1 MTTLSPSPAG
11 SRPTG
16 HTPTASATPNTAS
29 PASRH
34 WGRRF
39 GWGDVSTAAACLV
52 AAVATVLAVVLPWS
66 WPRDP
71 GRDVVDGFPL
81 ARAQSDL
88 ATISAAAHP
97 LGSPANAAVRDFL
110 IGELRAM
117 GLDPQVQ
124 SERVTLRPETDDAV
138 WTAQVNNVVA
148 RLTGT
153 GADHTAALMLAAHY
167 DSVPTGPGAGDN
179 GAGVAAVLE
188 TMRVLAAGPA
198 PRHDVIVLF
207 TDGEEHEMLGSRAFV
222 DSHSWIRD
230 VRVVLNTEGVGAG
243 GRVTPALTTADN
255 GWVMRRYLHAA
266 PAPVVYSAFD
276 APLNALNMGADL
288 GRYSEVV
295 PAGLEFVVLDKLSA
309 YHSSIDTAANAE
321 PGTLAEFG
329 TTLLALSRDVANAD
343 LSEVTAPDL
352 VAFTLT
358 RHTTV
363 GYSSRWSLPL
373 ALLAF
378 LAVIGALVLAARRG
392 RIKGW
397 SVVRSLVGLGA
408 GVLLALAAATAL
420 TWLARLT
427 DPRIGDAVQG
437 GTYHRLPWLLA
448 AATLTAAALAL
459 SGWWLRRR
467 HTALDMIAGGL
478 VGWALLAVLLAI
490 AAPTAAYLPTWPL
503 LAATAGYAVLVARP
517 RLRRTTLVVGTLA
530 ALPALVLTA
539 PLVYL
544 YWQLVARLELIS
556 PLVFIGLPVL
566 LAAFGLT
573 LSAVL
578 LAAGVRRLTWR
589 PAAALALAGVV
600 LLTAGVVIDRA
611 DTTNPRP
618 DLLVYRYDA
627 DTGTAQWIAAPVD
640 DYTGQ
645 VATSWRD
652 TTLAVMPFHEPD
664 STVAASAA
672 TAPAVRLPGPAA
684 TVTADTTN
692 GGTRTVT
699 FSLTAPAGTYAV
711 TVEVSAPQ
719 GIRALTVNGTPGPT
733 GSPARIV
740 DFSPGPAGLPLGVT
754 VDANQPVQL
763 RVVGYTLG
771 LPPQAATVQPRS
783 ARHSVAAREIPDST
797 LVTTVIIGVADETTP
812 GGIMTN
818 VSLADEIALLAYDE
832 DGSTHGMA
840 AHLDVGLAGA
850 LLLELALARRIDVA
864 HGHVVVVD
872 QTPTGDALSDAALGR
887 IAGDRKSAAAIAGS
901 VTTTGR

>member
-16 HTPTASATPNTAS
+16 HTPTVSDTRNTAR

-34 WGRRF
+34 WWRRA
-39 GWGDVSTAAACLV
+39 GWGDVATAAACLI
-52 AAVATVLAVVLPWS
+52 AAVVTVLAVVLPWS
-66 WPRDP
+66 WPGDP

-81 ARAQSDL
+81 ARARSDL

-110 IGELRAM
+110 VGELRAM

-124 SERVTLRPETDDAV
+124 SERVAMRPETDNAV
-138 WTAQVNNVVA
+138 WTGQVSNVVA
-148 RLTGT
+148 RLRGT

-179 GAGVAAVLE
+179 GAGAVSVLE
-188 TMRVLAAGPA
+188 TIRVLAAGPA

-222 DSHSWIRD
+222 DSHPWIRD
-230 VRVVLNTEGVGAG
+230 VRVVLNTEGTGAG

-255 GWVMRRYLHAA
+255 GWMLRRYLHAA
-266 PAPVVYSAFD
+266 PAPIVYSAFD
-276 APLNALNMGADL
+276 APLNAMNMGADL

-309 YHSSIDTAANAE
+309 YHSSIDTAANVE

-343 LSEVTAPDL
+343 LHEVSAPDL

-373 ALLAF
+373 AMLALLA
-378 LAVIGALVLAARRG
+378 VVGALVLAARRG

-397 SVVRSLVGLGA
+397 SVLRSLVGLGA
-408 GVLLALAAATAL
+408 GVLAALAAATAL
-420 TWLARLT
+420 TWLARLG
-427 DPRIGDAVQG
+427 DPRAGDAVQG

-478 VGWALLAVLLAI
+478 VGWALLAVLLAV

-517 RLRRTTLVVGTLA
+517 RPRRTILIVGTLA
-530 ALPALVLTA
+530 ALPGLALTA
-539 PLVYL
+539 PLVYP
-544 YWQLVARLELIS
+544 YWQLVARLELVN
-556 PLVFIGLPVL
+556 PQVYVGLPVL

-573 LSAVL
+573 LPAVL
-578 LAAGVRRLTWR
+578 LAAGTQRLSWR
-589 PAAALALAGVV
+589 PAAGLALAGVV
-600 LLTAGVVIDRA
+600 LLTAGVVLDRT

-645 VATSWRD
+645 VATSWRA

-664 STVAASAA
+664 STVTASAA
-672 TAPAVRLPGPAA
+672 TAPTTRLPSPAV
-684 TVTADTTN
+684 TVTADTAN
-692 GGTRTVT
+692 GQTRTVT
-699 FSLTAPAGTYAV
+699 LKLTAPAGTYAV
-711 TVEVSAPQ
+711 TVEASAPL
-719 GIRALTVNGTPGPT
+719 GLRALTVNGTPGPT
-733 GSPARIV
+733 GSPTRIV
-740 DFSPGPAGLPLGVT
+740 DFSPGPAGLPLGIT
-754 VDANQPVQL
+754 VDANQPLQL
-763 RVVGYTLG
+763 HVVAYTLG
-771 LPPQAATVQPRS
+771 LPQVATVQPRTAS
-783 ARHSVAAREIPDST
+783 HSVAAQEIPDST
-797 LVTTVIIGVADETTP
+797 LVATTITV
-812 GGIMTN
+812 
-818 VSLADEIALLAYDE
+818 
-832 DGSTHGMA
+832 
-840 AHLDVGLAGA
+840 
-850 LLLELALARRIDVA
+850 
-864 HGHVVVVD
+864 
-872 QTPTGDALSDAALGR
+872 
-887 IAGDRKSAAAIAGS
+887 
-901 VTTTGR
+901 